1 MCQNGVSHHTR
12 AEEVLLCDVIYR
24 KLHPDHYGGP
34 LCCGNDALRRWRNR
48 TGKNYHVGESEWL
61 EQQGAVTK
69 KKSGKVWLERV
80 RSNSLKD
87 SEDSY
92 SLSTAPWCPPSGRC

>member
-1 MCQNGVSHHTR
+1 MCQNGVSHHAR

-69 KKSGKVWLERV
+69 KKKWKSLARTGEKQLIKGFRRQLLTLHSPLVPSVW
-80 RSNSLKD
+80 
-87 SEDSY
+87 
-92 SLSTAPWCPPSGRC
+92 